1 MGTVFRKAKNDFPHE
16 SYTNTSALSHNLV
29 ILLELRNQRIERDP
43 IIKSQPVR
51 ASLWPPGNNQIRSLA
66 SVLNATQLLNVN
78 RKQ

>member
-51 ASLWPPGNNQIRSLA
+51 ASL
-66 SVLNATQLLNVN
+66 
-78 RKQ
+78 